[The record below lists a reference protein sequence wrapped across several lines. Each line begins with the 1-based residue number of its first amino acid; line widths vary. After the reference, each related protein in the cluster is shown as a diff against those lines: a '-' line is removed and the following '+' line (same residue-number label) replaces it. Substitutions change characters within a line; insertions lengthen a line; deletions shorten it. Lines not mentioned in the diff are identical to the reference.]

1 MGHLFIFA
9 TLLFT
14 VYGQIALKWR
24 INTMPKLIGGE
35 DFKAIILHYVYLL
48 LDPIIISAF
57 ASAFLASLFWMAAMA
72 KFELSYAY
80 PFMSLAPAIV
90 FLLGIWLFQE
100 EFTWGKVIGIGLI
113 ILGLLVMV
121 KF

>member
-1 MGHLFIFA
+1 M
-9 TLLFT
+9 
-14 VYGQIALKWR
+14 KWR
-24 INTMPKLIGGE
+24 INAMPKLEGGE
-35 DFKAIILHYVYLL
+35 NIKSVIFHYVHLL

-57 ASAFLASLFWMAAMA
+57 GSAFLASLFWMAAMA

-90 FLLGIWLFQE
+90 FILGVWLFSE
-100 EFTWGKVIGIGLI
+100 TFSWGKILGLCLI
-113 ILGLLVMV
+113 ILGLLIMV

>member
-1 MGHLFIFA
+1 MAHLYILG
-9 TLLFT
+9 TLFFT
-14 VYGQIALKWR
+14 IYGQLALKWR
-24 INTMPKLIGGE
+24 INELPKLVEGA
-35 DFKAIILHYVYLL
+35 DLKSTALHYFYLL

-57 ASAFLASLFWMAAMA
+57 GSAFVASIFWMAAMS

-113 ILGLLVMV
+113 IVGLLVMV